1 MLRHKS
7 NVLYHLSSNKNI
19 KSIGTIENSLVH
31 QIPYI
36 VKLFCVLQPQM
47 TTLQVRNTIIL

>member
-47 TTLQVRNTIIL
+47 ATLQVRNTIIL